1 MSESNRSPAA
11 ELIHGL
17 LSGLRDGSLN
27 PSEGR
32 EVLLACADLID
43 ALSERHAEKWWAR
56 LVLASAAAAVRQSAE
71 ALADL
76 PETD

>member
-1 MSESNRSPAA
+1 MSDSNKSPAA

-27 PSEGR
+27 PSEGA
-32 EVLLACADLID
+32 EVLMACADLID
-43 ALSERHAEKWWAR
+43 ALCERHAEKWWAR

-71 ALADL
+71 ELSEL
-76 PETD
+76 PEQD